1 MKKLNIA
8 IMALS
13 LVLTVSCKENTT
25 DAAADDTME
34 MESTEAEEI
43 QEMEDSKSIVVP
55 MQSKSGSNV
64 TGSIAFTETDGVVE
78 MNVNLTG
85 LTPGLHAIHLHE
97 NGDCSSDDA
106 KSAGGH
112 WNPNAKEHGS
122 WAEGTNHMGDIGNL
136 EAGEDGNASL
146 TFSTNE
152 WCIGC
157 EDETKNIVG
166 KGVIVHATA
175 DDFESQP
182 SGAAG
187 AREACGVI
195 E

>member
-1 MKKLNIA
+1 MAFAVTIA
-8 IMALS
+8 I
-13 LVLTVSCKENTT
+13 SCKDNNAEGT
-25 DAAADDTME
+25 DV
-34 MESTEAEEI
+34 ESTEINAESTE
-43 QEMEDSKSIVVP
+43 EVAENKSITVP

-64 TGSIAFTETDGVVE
+64 TGSIAFTESEGTVQ
-78 MNVNLTG
+78 MTVNLTG
-85 LTPGLHAIHLHE
+85 LTPGAHAIHLHE
-97 NGDCSSDDA
+97 NGDCSADDGS
-106 KSAGGH
+106 SAGGH

-122 WAEGTNHMGDIGNL
+122 WADGTNHMGDIGNL
-136 EAGEDGNASL
+136 EAGDDGTATL
-146 TFSTNE
+146 TFSTDE

-157 EDETKNIVG
+157 DDDSKNIVG
-166 KGVIVHATA
+166 KGVIVHASA